1 MNDLKNSSKGLLVLR
16 YQQSLTKE
24 QIEYLTQ
31 AVEPTAKWLGLEPI
45 VLSDGADV
53 RIENGTDALLERVCV
68 ALEALVAQGQPPEL
82 SEAEIAPQAL
92 NARPTGLNS
101 RPTEADLLKANME
114 RSFHEREHASLG
126 RTIGAFSH
134 ADDQPPPTLPED
146 ATFPVTGPIGS
157 GLNSRG

>member
-1 MNDLKNSSKGLLVLR
+1 MNDSKNSSKGLLVLR

-31 AVEPTAKWLGLEPI
+31 AVGPTAKWLGLEPI

-53 RIENGTDALLERVCV
+53 RIENGRDALLERVCV

-82 SEAEIAPQAL
+82 SEPQIAPQAL

-101 RPTEADLLKANME
+101 R
-114 RSFHEREHASLG
+114 G
-126 RTIGAFSH
+126 
-134 ADDQPPPTLPED
+134 
-146 ATFPVTGPIGS
+146 
-157 GLNSRG
+157 